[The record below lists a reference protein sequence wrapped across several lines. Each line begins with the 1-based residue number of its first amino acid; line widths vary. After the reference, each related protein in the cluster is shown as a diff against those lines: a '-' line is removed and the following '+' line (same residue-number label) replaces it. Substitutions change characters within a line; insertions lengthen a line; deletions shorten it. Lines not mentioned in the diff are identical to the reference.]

1 MSFEEIVDNT
11 RTDKNIVHSYLRLYE
26 QPLNSKKETVKNI
39 WEIGIQYEGSLKLW
53 SYYFINANIY
63 GLDIMHIVDQ
73 IADDIKM
80 KKNLYYILLLMHMMN
95 IYLKTLF

>member
-1 MSFEEIVDNT
+1 
-11 RTDKNIVHSYLRLYE
+11 
-26 QPLNSKKETVKNI
+26 
-39 WEIGIQYEGSLKLW
+39 
-53 SYYFINANIY
+53 
-63 GLDIMHIVDQ
+63 MHIVDQ